1 MTLIKDFDGF
11 LFEGRYDKLTG
22 EICSAIMKKIKETNT
37 GEEYFDG
44 IKVIYKDTD
53 DVPSFLELIENEK
66 YFLVG
71 DFVGDKM
78 VNFSDA
84 VPLSSSISGVD
95 VTVYLTI
102 VRDEFPPYPGDFIL
116 DGETDDQNSVI
127 YTYISIDPTKEPEC
141 YREVSLDLRNLIRHE
156 VEHLTQ
162 RGYNVIDSK
171 KIRRN
176 DATRRRIQDNPEI
189 RHKYYKL
196 KDEVPA
202 NLQGLYSEAKSRKL
216 PFKDV
221 VNSYLDKKVDQ
232 GIISPIE
239 KIRIYRLWKNSAEK
253 IGGLPPL

>member
-1 MTLIKDFDGF
+1 MTLIKNFSGF

-22 EICSAIMKKIKETNT
+22 EICSAIMRKIKETNT
-37 GEEYFDG
+37 GEEYFNK

-53 DVPSFLELIENEK
+53 DVPSFLELIERKK

-71 DFVGDKM
+71 DFIDDV
-78 VNFSDA
+78 
-84 VPLSSSISGVD
+84 SGVD

-102 VRDEFPPYPGDFIL
+102 VRDEFPPYSGDFIL

-127 YTYISIDPTKEPEC
+127 YTYISLDPTKEPEC
-141 YREVSLDLRNLIRHE
+141 YKEVSLDLRNLIRHE

-176 DATRRRIQDNPEI
+176 DAMRRRIQDNPEI

-202 NLQGLYSEAKSRKL
+202 NLQGLYSEAKSRKI

-239 KIRIYRLWKNSAEK
+239 KIRIYRLWKNAAEK

>member
-1 MTLIKDFDGF
+1 MTLIKDFSGF
-11 LFEGRYDKLTG
+11 LFEGRYDRLTG
-22 EICSAIMKKIKETNT
+22 EICSAIMRKIKETNT
-37 GEEYFDG
+37 GEEYFEK

-53 DVPSFLELIENEK
+53 DVPSFLELIEKRK

-71 DFVGDKM
+71 DFVD
-78 VNFSDA
+78 DA
-84 VPLSSSISGVD
+84 AGVD

-141 YREVSLDLRNLIRHE
+141 YGEVSLDLRNLIRHE

-176 DATRRRIQDNPEI
+176 DAMRKRIQNNPEI

-202 NLQGLYSEAKSRKL
+202 NLQGLYSEAKSRKM
-216 PFKDV
+216 PFKEV

-232 GIISPIE
+232 GIISPLE
-239 KIRIYRLWKNSAEK
+239 RIRIYRLWKNSAEK